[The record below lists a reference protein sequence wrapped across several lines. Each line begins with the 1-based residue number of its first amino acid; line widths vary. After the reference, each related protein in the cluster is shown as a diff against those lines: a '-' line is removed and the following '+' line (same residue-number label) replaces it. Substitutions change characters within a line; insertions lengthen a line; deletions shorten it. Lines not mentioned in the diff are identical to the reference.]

1 MKTLKKWYWR
11 LLFSLDIGQT
21 IVQIF
26 HGFNDFIFV
35 VTIII
40 SFIILSAMATKL

>member
-11 LLFSLDIGQT
+11 LLFSLVIGQT
-21 IVQIF
+21 VVQMF
-26 HGFNDFIFV
+26 PGFNDFIFV
-35 VTIII
+35 VTIIT